1 MENFPKNQ
9 PETKEQLM
17 KRLMGLRDFPL
28 RTVDEKRALLGS
40 DSRVFVLDAIST
52 TTNPASKREIKKG
65 IVLEVTEKGLIPE
78 EVLKHNPI
86 VYIGSGTDVEYPL
99 ALGGRNIIMV
109 DPLLGHEE
117 ARQEL
122 VQKIEGI
129 IADNPLIE
137 DKVISFKFDFGNG
150 PEDVKVELVTKHYPY
165 SEDRRTEDD
174 YDLPEEIGAAILYAP
189 AGVIIDDSK
198 VRERLTDGGVIINEY
213 TVTKKDGESVDMGN

>member
-1 MENFPKNQ
+1 MENFPTNQ
-9 PETKEQLM
+9 PETKEQRM
-17 KRLMGLRDFPL
+17 KRMMGLRDFPK
-28 RTVDEKRALLGS
+28 RTVEDKKALLGS
-40 DSRVFVLDAIST
+40 DRRVSVLDAITT
-52 TTNPASKREIKKG
+52 TTNPASKREVKKG
-65 IVLEVTEKGLIPE
+65 IVLEAVEKGLVSSE
-78 EVLKHNPI
+78 LLRQNPV
-86 VYIGSGTDVEYPL
+86 VYIGSGTDIEYPL

-122 VQKIEGI
+122 IQKIERI
-129 IADNPLIE
+129 ISEDPLME

-198 VRERLTDGGVIINEY
+198 VRERLTDRGVIINEY
-213 TVTKKDGESVDMGN
+213 TVTKKNGESIDMGN